1 MADITGDIGSSFDK
15 YWPYYVGGF
24 IAVAII
30 VFLYLKGKTSS
41 SGTVSNF
48 TYSDG
53 PTDAQIAAGTAQQ
66 DQQQAD
72 QTAVS
77 LANINATA
85 STANTSTF
93 ASLLATNSANSLS
106 ANNVDSNNALA
117 ASETASDNALL
128 TSEFADQTTQFGD
141 TTQANINA
149 QNANTFLTSLE
160 QDVNLTSNG
169 KTPLSF
175 NIAGNGAAS

>member
-1 MADITGDIGSSFDK
+1 MADITGEIGSSFDK
-15 YWPYYVGGF
+15 HWPYYVGGF

-85 STANTSTF
+85 STTNTSTF

-106 ANNVDSNNALA
+106 AIN
-117 ASETASDNALL
+117 SDNA
-128 TSEFADQTTQFGD
+128 TA
-141 TTQANINA
+141 
-149 QNANTFLTSLE
+149 E
-160 QDVNLTSNG
+160 QQDEE
-169 KTPLSF
+169 
-175 NIAGNGAAS
+175 AGNVSLINTVNNDDTQLRLNEQTLTGGVNSASIG